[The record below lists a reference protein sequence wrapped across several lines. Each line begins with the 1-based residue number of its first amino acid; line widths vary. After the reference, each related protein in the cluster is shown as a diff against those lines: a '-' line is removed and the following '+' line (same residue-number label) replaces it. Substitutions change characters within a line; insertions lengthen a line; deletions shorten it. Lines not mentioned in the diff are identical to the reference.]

1 MTRSSKEIRLNARL
15 EQTKGEGRWHILQ
28 IPRDL
33 AEPLGLKGSSRRVSC
48 TLNGSK
54 PIQCALFP
62 IKGGE
67 FFITVSRRLRE
78 ELKLEEGDDVAIVLK
93 KDDSKYGLPMPKELL
108 EVMKQDKTGSKLF
121 HALTP
126 GNQRLSIRLVD
137 MAQDIDKRIRRSLIL
152 LEYLTYREGKFVY
165 SEVSNALKAKPPIRE
180 TD

>member
-1 MTRSSKEIRLNARL
+1 MRNVSKEIRLNARI
-15 EQTKGEGRWHILQ
+15 EQTQGEGRWHILR

-33 AEPLGLKGSSRRVSC
+33 VAPLGLKGSSRRVTC

-67 FFITVSRRLRE
+67 FFITVNSKLRE
-78 ELKLEEGDDVAIVLK
+78 KLKLENGDDVAIVLT
-93 KDDSKYGLPMPKELL
+93 KDDSKYGLPMPRELQ
-108 EVMKQDKTGSKLF
+108 EAMRQDEDGSKLF
-121 HALTP
+121 HELSP

-152 LEYLTYREGKFVY
+152 LEYLKYRQGKFVY
-165 SEVSNALKAKPPIRE
+165 NEISNALKAKPPIGE